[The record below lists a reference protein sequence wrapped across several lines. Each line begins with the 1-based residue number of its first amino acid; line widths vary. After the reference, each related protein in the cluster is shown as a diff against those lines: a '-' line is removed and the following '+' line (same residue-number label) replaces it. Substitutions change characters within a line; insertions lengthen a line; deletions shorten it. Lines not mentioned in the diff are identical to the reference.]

1 MTRRPRLLLCYWNIP
16 TACRKGNFQG
26 EQGTQE
32 EIAST
37 AQKAISTRDE
47 ERAKK
52 RRLAAHFF
60 SRYLSSQVTCEDGWC
75 IAFVPCPVHVVVFS
89 LKPAADVCVV
99 EITTRVILA
108 VNFIRAIPAVISKVA
123 QLSPRNTRFVT
134 AAIHRTMEVGF

>member
-1 MTRRPRLLLCYWNIP
+1 MDNLTRETWLADLACCYVTEIFLQP
-16 TACRKGNFQG
+16 AEKATFKASRA
-26 EQGTQE
+26 QE

-75 IAFVPCPVHVVVFS
+75 IAFVPCPVHLVVFS

-123 QLSPRNTRFVT
+123 
-134 AAIHRTMEVGF
+134 